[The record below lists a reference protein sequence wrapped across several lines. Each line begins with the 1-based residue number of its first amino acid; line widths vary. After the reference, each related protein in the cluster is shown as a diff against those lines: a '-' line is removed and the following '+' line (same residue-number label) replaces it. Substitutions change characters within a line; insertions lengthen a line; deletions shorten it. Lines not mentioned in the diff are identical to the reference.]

1 MADRSLEQMD
11 NALDRAE
18 QILAEHSG
26 RLDTMTRAMT
36 EFTHSVEQAFERFE
50 QQHEDHEAILK
61 GHEVRIRMM
70 EDVQRDTREMLRILI
85 ERTTGA

>member
-85 ERTTGA
+85 DRTTGA